1 MSLPSLNKVIK
12 LKLKLNSNDK
22 PSSKSYWLSDWRCL
36 SFTFIL
42 KFRIVNIKLNFPPPS
57 RLFVTATANMQTFFK
72 PFSLFAVFKAWKV
85 FRFFINIY
93 KNFFISCFVSAELL
107 TILGFRPSAFL
118 EAPSFAVP
126 FVEHAQVHSFKYWVD
141 ISIFSHL
148 VLPPA
153 TYMKKVAIRSYLS
166 CRGLF

>member
-1 MSLPSLNKVIK
+1 MTH
-12 LKLKLNSNDK
+12 NSNDK
-22 PSSKSYWLSDWRCL
+22 PSSKSYWLSDWCYL

-42 KFRIVNIKLNFPPPS
+42 KFRIVNRKVKFAS
-57 RLFVTATANMQTFFK
+57 RLFVTVTGNMRKFIK
-72 PFSLFAVFKAWKV
+72 PFSLFAVFKAGKV
-85 FRFFINIY
+85 FWFCINMY
-93 KNFFISCFVSAELL
+93 KNFFISCFDSAELL

-126 FVEHAQVHSFKYWVD
+126 FVKHAQVHSFKYWVD

-153 TYMKKVAIRSYLS
+153 TYMKKEAIRSYLF

>member
-1 MSLPSLNKVIK
+1 MT
-12 LKLKLNSNDK
+12 LNSNDK

-42 KFRIVNIKLNFPPPS
+42 KFRIVNRKLNLHLVYSSLWRLTCKSFLSHFHFLLFLKPGKCFDFVQISIKVSSFYVLLRPS
-57 RLFVTATANMQTFFK
+57 CWQYSV
-72 PFSLFAVFKAWKV
+72 
-85 FRFFINIY
+85 
-93 KNFFISCFVSAELL
+93 
-107 TILGFRPSAFL
+107 FRPSAFL

-166 CRGLF
+166 CRVLF